1 LTKEIAMIDRRRFLA
16 ALPAAALAATPAG
29 RLLAAPAPLP
39 ELILMGPPA
48 GPSIVAAQAVES
60 GALRSIAER
69 VSFRVWRTPDEVRAG
84 FASGKTA
91 ASILPTYVAANL
103 YNRGVGV
110 RLVNTMT
117 DGVLYICATDPA
129 LDALAKLKGRKLAVP
144 FRNDMPD
151 HLLDTAVRAVGLD
164 PGRDFTI
171 EYAGTPPEAMQLLLA
186 GRVEAAL
193 LQEPGATAAIMQG
206 TRAGKRVE
214 RVIDLQ
220 KAWSAATGGPSAVPQ
235 AGLAVSAAFAQ
246 AAGAEGLAA
255 LNAALAEAAT
265 WVRANPASAGKVG
278 AAYLELPA
286 PVIERSIP
294 YSNLTVRAA
303 SAARPALDAL
313 FKTLAARDPG
323 ILGGELP
330 DDGLFAA

>member
-1 LTKEIAMIDRRRFLA
+1 MFDRRRFLTTLSLA
-16 ALPAAALAATPAG
+16 ALTAARAG
-29 RLLAAPAPLP
+29 RLAAAPAPLP
-39 ELILMGPPA
+39 ELVLHGPPA

-60 GALRSIAER
+60 GALRTIAER
-69 VSFRVWRTPDEVRAG
+69 VSFRVWRTPDEIRAG

-91 ASILPTYVAANL
+91 ASIVPTYVAANL
-103 YNRGVGV
+103 YNRGAGV

-117 DGVLYICATDPA
+117 DGVLYICSTDPA
-129 LDALAKLKGRKLAVP
+129 LDSLAQLKGRKLAVP

-151 HLLDTAVRAVGLD
+151 HILGTAARAVGLE
-164 PGRDFTI
+164 PGRDFAI
-171 EYAGTPPEAMQLLLA
+171 EYAATPPEAMQLLLA

-206 TRAGKRVE
+206 TRAGKRIE

-220 KAWSAATGGPSAVPQ
+220 KAWAAATGGPSTVPQ
-235 AGLAVSAAFAQ
+235 AGLAVSAVFAQ
-246 AAGAEGLAA
+246 DAGAERIAA
-255 LNAALAEAAT
+255 LNAALVEAAA

-294 YSNLTVRAA
+294 YSNLNVRTA
-303 SAARPALDAL
+303 SAARPALAAL
-313 FKTLAARDPG
+313 FKTLAERDPG
-323 ILGGELP
+323 ILGGKLP
-330 DDGLFAA
+330 DDGFFAA

>member
-1 LTKEIAMIDRRRFLA
+1 MFDRRRFLA
-16 ALPAAALAATPAG
+16 TLPAVALAASAGG
-29 RLLAAPAPLP
+29 RLRAAQSPLP
-39 ELILMGPPA
+39 ELVLLGPPA
-48 GPSIVAAQAVES
+48 TPSVVAAQAVES
-60 GALRSIAER
+60 GALRALAER
-69 VSFRVWRTPDEVRAG
+69 VSFRTWRTPDEIRAG
-84 FASGKTA
+84 FASGKTV
-91 ASILPTYVAANL
+91 ASIVPTYVAANL
-103 YNRGVGV
+103 YNRGLGV

-117 DGVLYICATDPA
+117 DGVLYVCATDPS

-151 HLLDTAVRAVGLD
+151 HLLATAARGVGLE
-164 PGRDFTI
+164 PGRDFAI
-171 EYAGTPPEAMQLLLA
+171 EYTGTPPEAMQLLLA

-220 KAWSAATGGPSAVPQ
+220 KAWAAATGGPSAVPQ

-265 WVRANPASAGKVG
+265 WVRANPASAGN
-278 AAYLELPA
+278 LELPA

-294 YSNLTVRAA
+294 YSNLTVRTA
-303 SAARPALDAL
+303 SAARPALLAL
-313 FKTLAARDPG
+313 FKTLAERDPG
-323 ILGGELP
+323 ILGGKLP
-330 DDGLFAA
+330 DDGFFAA